1 MAEESVRRSPEVE
14 AVVRR
19 LWRAFV
25 EGSEAAFRNLLS
37 SDDGFRMILSADDQ
51 WFVGPDLAPMFA
63 ERGRMMDIERLEIE
77 RLEGYEKDDVG
88 WVASEVTVT
97 TRSGISG
104 TFRTTVTLVIED
116 GVWKAIQ
123 IHTSVGVPQADVF
136 GVELDE
142 GLSALIASLED
153 DTAAEISDVA
163 GTSGIV
169 TLMFTD
175 IEDSTHLSATR
186 GDARWSQDIRSHLGA
201 VERVV
206 TGHGGRV
213 VKTLGDG
220 SMAAFTSATS
230 AAHAAFDIQQTESDT
245 ELRVRIGIHTGEAVA
260 MGDDYAG
267 VAVAKAARVA
277 SAAHGGEILISSATR
292 ELLDRFTCETGPE
305 RVVELKGLP
314 GTHRL
319 IPLLSLAP

>member
-1 MAEESVRRSPEVE
+1 MAEERVRRSPEIE
-14 AVVRR
+14 AVFRR

-25 EGSEAAFRNLLS
+25 DGSEAAFSNLMS
-37 SDDGFRMILSADDQ
+37 SDAGFRMILSADDQ
-51 WFVGPDLAPMFA
+51 WFAGPDFAPMFA
-63 ERGRMMDIERLEIE
+63 ERGRMMDVERLEFE
-77 RLEGYEKDDVG
+77 RLEAYEKHDVG
-88 WVASEVTVT
+88 WVAAEVTVT
-97 TRSGISG
+97 MRSGRST
-104 TFRTTVTLVIED
+104 TFRTTMALVIED

-123 IHTSVGVPQADVF
+123 VHTSVGVPQADVF
-136 GVELDE
+136 GVELAE
-142 GLSALIASLED
+142 GLSALIASLEASS
-153 DTAAEISDVA
+153 AAEISDLA

-175 IEDSTHLSATR
+175 IEDSTHLSAAR
-186 GDARWSQDIRSHLGA
+186 GDSRWSRDIQAHLGA
-201 VERVV
+201 VEHIV
-206 TGHGGRV
+206 TDHGGRV

-220 SMAAFTSATS
+220 SMAAFSSATS
-230 AAHAAFDIQQTESDT
+230 AARAAFGIQQMESDD
-245 ELRVRIGIHTGEAVA
+245 ELRVRIGVHTGEAVA
-260 MGDDYAG
+260 IGDDYAG

-305 RVVELKGLP
+305 RVVELKGLS